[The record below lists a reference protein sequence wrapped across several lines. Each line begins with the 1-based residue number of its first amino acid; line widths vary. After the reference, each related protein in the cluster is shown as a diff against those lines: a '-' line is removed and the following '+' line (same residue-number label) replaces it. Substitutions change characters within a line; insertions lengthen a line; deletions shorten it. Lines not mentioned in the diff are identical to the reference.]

1 MSTNDFGNVLSRM
14 EFLKVNIDTNYK
26 IYRNRHTVNCFQT
39 SSINNI

>member
-14 EFLKVNIDTNYK
+14 EFPEVNLDTTYK
-26 IYRNRHTVNCFQT
+26 INRNRYTVNCFQT